1 MAKKPEKNLQ
11 KLQVT
16 VDNEVSKTV
25 KGPIMERSYDKIQK
39 TISNVEVKL
48 PYSIGPIIVHYK

>member
-39 TISNVEVKL
+39 TISNAEVKF
-48 PYSIGPIIVHYK
+48 GKQ